1 MNTLL
6 SKLAYVSVGTVL
18 LSATPS
24 VLADDITGFAG
35 ARVGWMHLDSQR
47 TETIDESVFDI
58 RDGLRTFAPGIELGF
73 VVAEELAFRAYY
85 DHLNAEYRDTDRT
98 ARGYSSGVDMLFGFS
113 EGFYGGVG
121 VNHTD
126 LGNQNALGLRL
137 TGGYR
142 YNFSDRISSRF
153 ELAYQNS
160 AVTDNE
166 FDDFHATAIIQYSF
180 GQKRAAQA
188 SPEPYAREV
197 ASAEIPDADGDGVPD
212 YLDLCPGTPA
222 EHAVNEYGCS
232 QYQARD
238 RRFEINVTFAL
249 NSADIEDEFLQE
261 ISVFAEHLRQN
272 PEQIL
277 RIEGHTDSSGSDW
290 RNRQLSQ
297 ERADAVKAVLVNDF
311 GIEASRI
318 EAQGYADTRPLN
330 YGDKENPA
338 NRRVEA
344 IFEVEQNEAVRR

>member
-6 SKLAYVSVGTVL
+6 SKLACVSVGAVL

-35 ARVGWMHLDSQR
+35 ARGGWMHLDSQR
-47 TETIDESVFDI
+47 TETIDESEFNI

-85 DHLNAEYRDTDRT
+85 DHLSAEYRNTNRT

-126 LGNQNALGLRL
+126 LGDQRAFGLRL
-137 TGGYR
+137 TGGHR
-142 YNFSDRISSRF
+142 YNFTDRISSRI
-153 ELAYQNS
+153 ELAYQ
-160 AVTDNE
+160 ATTQRG
-166 FDDFHATAIIQYSF
+166 FDDIHATAILQYTF
-180 GQKRAAQA
+180 GQKRALQA
-188 SPEPYAREV
+188 IPEPYATQA
-197 ASAEIPDADGDGVPD
+197 ASVEIPDADGDGVPD

-249 NSADIEDEFLQE
+249 NSADIQDEFLQE

-272 PEQIL
+272 PDQML
-277 RIEGHTDSSGSDW
+277 RIEGHTDSSGRGW

-297 ERADAVKAVLVNDF
+297 ERADAVKSVLVDDF
-311 GIEASRI
+311 GIDASRI
-318 EAQGYADTRPLN
+318 KTQGYADTRPLN